1 MGPTLNIM
9 PTCFYFYQRGRA
21 GYATMTIPNAEDVG
35 ADLDD
40 IVKEV
45 IAEVFV
51 LPLWRKSSLESPQ
64 ANIMIS

>member
-1 MGPTLNIM
+1 
-9 PTCFYFYQRGRA
+9 
-21 GYATMTIPNAEDVG
+21 MTIPNAEDVG